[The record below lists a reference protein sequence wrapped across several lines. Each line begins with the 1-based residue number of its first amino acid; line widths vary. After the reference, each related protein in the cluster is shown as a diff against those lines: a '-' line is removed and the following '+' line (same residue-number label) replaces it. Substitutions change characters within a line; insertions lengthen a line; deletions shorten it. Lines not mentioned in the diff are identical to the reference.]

1 MSYFALSNSEVMD
14 VVERTLEGK
23 RKLVHAELKKGLG
36 GLATIASTASFV
48 GLLGTVMGIINAFKG
63 VGMQKVTYMAATSA
77 GISEALVTT
86 AFGLFVAVPAAW
98 SYNYFSRELENLDID
113 LANSSLELTTY
124 LVEALSRQ
132 RQNAQSRI
140 GF

>member
-14 VVERTLEGK
+14 LVERTLEGK
-23 RKLVHAELKKGLG
+23 RKLVHAELKRGLG

-48 GLLGTVMGIINAFKG
+48 GLLGTVMGIMNAFKG
-63 VGMQKVTYMAATSA
+63 CGMQKVTCMAATTA

-98 SYNYFSRELENLDID
+98 SYNHFSRELENLDID
-113 LANSSLELTTY
+113 VANSSLELTTY
-124 LVEALSRQ
+124 LVAALDRQ
-132 RQNAQSRI
+132 RQSAQSRI